1 MKKQTL
7 PSAEID
13 IVVPFHDLDPLQ
25 IVWHGNYLKYFDMAR
40 FELFEK
46 LGVDLQKY
54 YKKTNIIFPI
64 IKTTTK
70 YIIPLRHRDRIICKA
85 TLVQAQI
92 KIVIDFQIRYR
103 DTDEICCKGVGE
115 QAAVVLPGSE
125 LMLRIPDDI
134 RIALG
139 FSS

>member
-7 PSAEID
+7 PYAEVD

-46 LGVDLQKY
+46 LDIDLQAY
-54 YKKTNIIFPI
+54 YKQTNIIFPI

-70 YIIPLRHRDRIICKA
+70 YIIPLRHRDRITCKA
-85 TLVQAQI
+85 TLLQAQA
-92 KIVIDFQIRYR
+92 KISIDFQIRH
-103 DTDEICCKGVGE
+103 TDSNKICCKGVGE
-115 QAAVVLPGSE
+115 QAAVQLPGTE
-125 LMLRIPDDI
+125 LLLRIPDDI
-134 RIALG
+134 RTALG
-139 FSS
+139 FS